1 MIAHGITTMYR
12 WIARSAIVD
21 NQCADMLGTLQ
32 WFFAINQRGGLSDED
47 KADIAEWVADI
58 EARCAA
64 IREERH

>member
-1 MIAHGITTMYR
+1 
-12 WIARSAIVD
+12 VD